1 MTEAPDFVQADEPP
15 ENLAAQIRELS
26 ETLVGKMSLLEEKEQ
41 ELEALRAEIHK
52 LSAVT
57 IPEKM
62 MEARMDVCGLPEL
75 GVTVRMKDWVHATLP
90 RPGEGGDTRARD
102 AAVDWLVEHDAASLI
117 KNEVKVSFDR
127 SEHNM
132 AVIAA
137 QDLREKFPEKSVELK
152 QDVHHMTYTAWAR
165 RELES
170 GVILPVDLLGI
181 KTGKVAEVVK
191 RREK

>member
-26 ETLVGKMSLLEEKEQ
+26 ETLVAKMAALEVKEQ
-41 ELEALRAEIHK
+41 EAEALRTEIHK

-102 AAVDWLVEHDAASLI
+102 AAVDWLVAHDAASLI

-132 AVIAA
+132 ALSAA
-137 QDLREKFPEKSVELK
+137 QELREKFPEKIVELK
-152 QDVHHMTYTAWAR
+152 QDVHHMTYTRWAR
-165 RELES
+165 EQLAAGE
-170 GVILPVDLLGI
+170 ILPVDLLGI
-181 KTGKVAEVVK
+181 KIGKVAEVVK
-191 RREK
+191 RRDK